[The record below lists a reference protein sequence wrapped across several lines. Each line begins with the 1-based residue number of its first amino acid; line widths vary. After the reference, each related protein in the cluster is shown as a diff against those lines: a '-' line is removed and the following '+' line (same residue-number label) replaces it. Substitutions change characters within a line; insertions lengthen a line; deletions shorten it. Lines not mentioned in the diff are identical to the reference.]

1 VKIWINRAGQNL
13 GTLDSEEVQRGL
25 DSGQYLP
32 TDLGWRE
39 GTKNWKPL
47 SEFPELRLLRAQV
60 PAVQLPVSGAA
71 QAAPQQPT
79 EVVERAEAAPA
90 WERRRQTGFGK
101 ALFTTWKEVLF
112 YPGTTFGQ
120 LKSSGGF
127 AAPLLFQAI
136 MTTLLMAVLAI
147 FRTVGVTIGWPAE
160 PTLLYYAGPILVGVP
175 LSIGLNFVLA
185 GVFHFCLMLMKGKS
199 KAYEATYRVTSYCSS
214 AYVFGVIPFFGLY
227 VSWIWGLICM
237 AVGLQKVH
245 KTEGWR
251 ATIAVLIPVVA
262 HCGFVLVLLSVVFFL
277 IGFHSRAS

>member
-1 VKIWINRAGQNL
+1 VKARKTGNRSQNFRSYACC
-13 GTLDSEEVQRGL
+13 GR
-25 DSGQYLP
+25 
-32 TDLGWRE
+32 
-39 GTKNWKPL
+39 KC
-47 SEFPELRLLRAQV
+47 LLFNCLCRAQLKRR
-60 PAVQLPVSGAA
+60 PNNRLRWSNA
-71 QAAPQQPT
+71 
-79 EVVERAEAAPA
+79 AEAAPA

-245 KTEGWR
+245 KTEG
-251 ATIAVLIPVVA
+251 
-262 HCGFVLVLLSVVFFL
+262 
-277 IGFHSRAS
+277 

>member
-25 DSGQYLP
+25 DSGRYL
-32 TDLGWRE
+32 TADLGWRE
-39 GTKNWKPL
+39 GMKNWKPL
-47 SEFPELRLLRAQV
+47 SEFPELRLPRAQV
-60 PAVQLPVSGAA
+60 PAVQLPVSGAP

-79 EVVERAEAAPA
+79 GDGSSRDLSDRGCDDRLARRAYAS
-90 WERRRQTGFGK
+90 
-101 ALFTTWKEVLF
+101 VL
-112 YPGTTFGQ
+112 
-120 LKSSGGF
+120 
-127 AAPLLFQAI
+127 
-136 MTTLLMAVLAI
+136 
-147 FRTVGVTIGWPAE
+147 
-160 PTLLYYAGPILVGVP
+160 AGPILVGVP

-199 KAYEATYRVTSYCSS
+199 KAFEATYRVTSYCSS
-214 AYVFGVIPFFGLY
+214 AYVFGVMPFFGLY

-262 HCGFVLVLLSVVFFL
+262 YCGFVLVLLGFVFFL